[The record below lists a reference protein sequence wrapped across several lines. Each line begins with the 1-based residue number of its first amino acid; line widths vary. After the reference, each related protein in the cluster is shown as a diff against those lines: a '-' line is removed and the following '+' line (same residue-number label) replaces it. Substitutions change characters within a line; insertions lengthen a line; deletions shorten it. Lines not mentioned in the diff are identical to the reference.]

1 MIISKAKEIHQSH
14 VAAGQ
19 YQKNVEFEASIGWL
33 QKFMCRHN
41 LSCRI
46 ATTVCQKPPEA
57 YEKKIVDFIV
67 YIRNKIKERNF
78 DEKSIF
84 ASDETA
90 VWIDCSNTKCVNKK
104 G

>member
-1 MIISKAKEIHQSH
+1 MEEGHYLTQIWTKNFLSGFIHNGQKKNRVTRRMIISKAKEIHQSH

-57 YEKKIVDFIV
+57 YDKKIVL
-67 YIRNKIKERNF
+67 NF
-78 DEKSIF
+78 CLCL
-84 ASDETA
+84 TT
-90 VWIDCSNTKCVNKK
+90 N
-104 G
+104 